1 MFVVHNQQH
10 TSQCKAITEH
20 TQQRQFN
27 LFLYAF
33 EMYTNVQYDKIAV
46 I

>member
-10 TSQCKAITEH
+10 TSKCKAIKNTLN
-20 TQQRQFN
+20 TDR

-33 EMYTNVQYDKIAV
+33 EMYTNVQYDKKAV